1 MARTETGELH
11 LPYEIMVCCESGSV
25 AQGGATSLTLAMLD
39 PVAWYIELYLRY
51 RGHML

>member
-1 MARTETGELH
+1 MASTETVELH
-11 LPYEIMVCCESGSV
+11 LPYEVMVCCDGNPI